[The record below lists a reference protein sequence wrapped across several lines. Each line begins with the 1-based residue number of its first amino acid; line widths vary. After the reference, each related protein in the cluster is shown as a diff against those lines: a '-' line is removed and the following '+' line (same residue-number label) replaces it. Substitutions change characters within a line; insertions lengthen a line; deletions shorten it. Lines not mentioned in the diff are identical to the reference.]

1 MRHLSYLA
9 ALALLAAAGA
19 ARAQSPEALNQRSL
33 AAACA
38 QCHGTD
44 GRSAP
49 GAAVPA
55 IAGMPRDYLAA
66 QLKAFKA
73 GSRPS
78 TVMGQLA
85 KGFSDAQL
93 EQLADY
99 FSRQK

>member
-1 MRHLSYLA
+1 MRHLPFLAA
-9 ALALLAAAGA
+9 ALALAGA
-19 ARAQSPEALNQRSL
+19 AHAQSPEALNLRGL
-33 AAACA
+33 AASCA

-44 GRSAP
+44 GRAAP
-49 GAAVPA
+49 GSTVPA
-55 IAGMPRDYLAA
+55 IAGLQRDYLVA
-66 QLKAFKA
+66 QLKGFKG

-78 TVMGQLA
+78 TVMGQLS

>member
-1 MRHLSYLA
+1 MA
-9 ALALLAAAGA
+9 MALGCAGMA
-19 ARAQSPEALNQRSL
+19 HAQSPEALNLRST

-49 GAAVPA
+49 GSTVPPL
-55 IAGMPRDYLAA
+55 AGMQRDYLIA
-66 QLKAFKA
+66 QLKAFKS
-73 GSRPS
+73 GSRPA
-78 TVMGQLA
+78 TVMTQLA